1 MSGLIATGPA
11 IRERLSC
18 SALQDSHRGT
28 AAERQDGLRAQAR
41 AGPVGPQSPQ
51 GLLSPLLGLASGL
64 LQHHLP
70 IHQPKLHLTVGVQPG
85 LLADGLGN
93 RDLPLAGDP
102 HAEPIWSGK
111 NLTGANAVCPGV
123 RSACPASGLGL
134 SLGQFFREAGAAYAS
149 STGSER
155 QAESDALEAALKQ
168 LELSTART
176 EAALDDALAEVRA
189 ASMAGLMKE
198 QQRCI
203 DELNSRVI
211 RLETVLELAL
221 NRSPLQTPRLTE
233 SDSGRG
239 TPK

>member
-1 MSGLIATGPA
+1 MATAPKTGGERATERVA
-11 IRERLSC
+11 ILMTPTEKATYTDR
-18 SALQDSHRGT
+18 
-28 AAERQDGLRAQAR
+28 
-41 AGPVGPQSPQ
+41 
-51 GLLSPLLGLASGL
+51 
-64 LQHHLP
+64 
-70 IHQPKLHLTVGVQPG
+70 
-85 LLADGLGN
+85 
-93 RDLPLAGDP
+93 
-102 HAEPIWSGK
+102 
-111 NLTGANAVCPGV
+111 
-123 RSACPASGLGL
+123 ASGLGL

-149 STGSER
+149 SAGSER

-198 QQRCI
+198 QQRRI

-221 NRSPLQTPRLTE
+221 NRSPLQTPRLTG

-239 TPK
+239 TPE